1 MATTDECMAALCDAA
16 NRQYGA
22 GDEFELSLGELVGKY
37 RRAHEQ
43 RMRDAQAAELLPLG
57 RDVAAERLCV
67 AASTVYKMTH
77 RHLRRVRSTP
87 DAAA

>member
-1 MATTDECMAALCDAA
+1 MTDEAMASLCDAM
-16 NRQYGA
+16 RSQYGA
-22 GDEFELSLGELVGKY
+22 GAEFELSLGELVGRY
-37 RRAHEQ
+37 RRAHDQ

-57 RDVAAERLCV
+57 RDVAAERLSV
-67 AASTVYKMTH
+67 APSTVYKMTH